1 MRGVWRHRQSRFDLG
16 RARGG
21 RLTIGGQR
29 SSGRL
34 DDVEFATLE
43 YVDWFKDLRPWIDFA
58 NAQNPIIEADVTGKE
73 WAQLAVSG
81 FIWLVL
87 PLVIGVWRVLRAEVK

>member
-1 MRGVWRHRQSRFDLG
+1 MD
-16 RARGG
+16 
-21 RLTIGGQR
+21 RLR
-29 SSGRL
+29 
-34 DDVEFATLE
+34 
-43 YVDWFKDLRPWIDFA
+43 